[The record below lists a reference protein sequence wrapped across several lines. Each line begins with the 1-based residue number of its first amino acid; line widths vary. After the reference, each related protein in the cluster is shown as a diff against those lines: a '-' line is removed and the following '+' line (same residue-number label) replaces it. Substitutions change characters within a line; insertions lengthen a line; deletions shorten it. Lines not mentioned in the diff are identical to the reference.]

1 MRPILFVLGIVCL
14 TACGATSGVLET
26 STKVGHQVPNHAV
39 STQESGEGKMN
50 EVLALERF
58 DEDFWKLTDQ
68 STHVAMVLKDD
79 ADRTLRLFTTH
90 EHLRTVI
97 GNSAQRSKGGPVFKV
112 KSAQVSTE
120 AGETVVDAELIDAG
134 GGEGTS
140 TASLRFR
147 QSPISGSDSLG
158 FFQITVPSERSVMDK
173 VLVAREEAIT
183 RVFNSTKR
191 LEGLLSMKKL
201 GLER

>member
-1 MRPILFVLGIVCL
+1 MKI
-14 TACGATSGVLET
+14 
-26 STKVGHQVPNHAV
+26 
-39 STQESGEGKMN
+39 
-50 EVLALERF
+50 
-58 DEDFWKLTDQ
+58 FWKLTDQ

-134 GGEGTS
+134 GGGDKYRELAVSSKSNIWERFAWVLSNYG
-140 TASLRFR
+140 SL
-147 QSPISGSDSLG
+147 
-158 FFQITVPSERSVMDK
+158 
-173 VLVAREEAIT
+173 
-183 RVFNSTKR
+183 
-191 LEGLLSMKKL
+191 
-201 GLER
+201 